1 MSTFLDAHI
10 LGIMSHFTDIIDSSI
25 ERQPLDEKRRAL
37 KAIEQLI
44 TLAGSQVELAL
55 PQVRYLLDLD
65 RKISHI

>member
-25 ERQPLDEKRRAL
+25 ERQPLNEKRRAL
-37 KAIEQLI
+37 KAVEQLI

-55 PQVRYLLDLD
+55 PQVRYQLEVRLQ
-65 RKISHI
+65 I